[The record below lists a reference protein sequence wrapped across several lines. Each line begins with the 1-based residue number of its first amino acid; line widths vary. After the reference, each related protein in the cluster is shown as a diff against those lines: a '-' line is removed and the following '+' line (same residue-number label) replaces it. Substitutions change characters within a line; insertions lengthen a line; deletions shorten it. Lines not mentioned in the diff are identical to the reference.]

1 VPAKKAPKKS
11 AGKKAVAKKLAPKKA
26 LAKKPVAK
34 KRAAKKSAPKKAT
47 PKKATPKKPTAKK
60 SAARKSAAKKA
71 APRKPTA
78 KKSASKKAAPKK
90 PTARKSTP
98 KKAAPKKPTARKST
112 PKKAAPKKAAAKKS
126 ASEKSAPKKKA
137 GRRGDIASSPELN
150 GVSCQL
156 ALLALAQ
163 EETPLGVRQIEQL
176 RRALAIAGDALGWT
190 EKMSNNG
197 DSVAALGVDV
207 IAMAESGAK
216 SLGRDLA
223 EQLVIKK
230 TEITQL
236 NDVIAHARALA
247 EDEKTVYPAEIIF
260 SHTVKDAYQELVTKT
275 ETKIVNEASEALSA
289 AASVERSL
297 TSWSKLA
304 ELMILDLKKKQRQ
317 LEGVSRAL
325 PDFIEYS
332 QNLLG
337 EVVANLS

>member
-1 VPAKKAPKKS
+1 M
-11 AGKKAVAKKLAPKKA
+11 
-26 LAKKPVAK
+26 
-34 KRAAKKSAPKKAT
+34 
-47 PKKATPKKPTAKK
+47 
-60 SAARKSAAKKA
+60 
-71 APRKPTA
+71 
-78 KKSASKKAAPKK
+78 
-90 PTARKSTP
+90 
-98 KKAAPKKPTARKST
+98 
-112 PKKAAPKKAAAKKS
+112 
-126 ASEKSAPKKKA
+126 
-137 GRRGDIASSPELN
+137 
-150 GVSCQL
+150 
-156 ALLALAQ
+156 LALAQ